1 MKVEQ
6 RAPSRPAFNFLTS
19 VGEGRNPLDDQGI
32 FIPIIVRNQTH
43 DLKFELRI
51 KSLRPEIASSHLC
64 PYLLKMGSIHRPS
77 DESGPNASSSMVG
90 VNRNRDNM
98 PVLRKDDITQD
109 FPSHAIGIAADQEGI
124 GMEHVEAQEG
134 RPVVRRLGKGLA
146 FDLENRI

>member
-1 MKVEQ
+1 
-6 RAPSRPAFNFLTS
+6 
-19 VGEGRNPLDDQGI
+19 
-32 FIPIIVRNQTH
+32 
-43 DLKFELRI
+43 
-51 KSLRPEIASSHLC
+51 
-64 PYLLKMGSIHRPS
+64 
-77 DESGPNASSSMVG
+77 MVG

-98 PVLRKDDITQD
+98 PVLREDDITQD